1 MEKYYKKDFTWSDEN
16 SEVTGL
22 PRPYVVTPER
32 LHFAQPLNFSNK
44 FKKYL
49 HKIVPMPWQSIP
61 LFINEGA
68 GLLSV
73 HIDHE
78 EMVVTDNL
86 CGYCGNGFS
95 NEELCCRWISN
106 NRYISKDGLGG
117 PRVYSDVYPLHLECM
132 KQARKFCPFMR
143 TLSEK
148 DFEFSEHN
156 ILLKKIQEELK
167 EPIDLENSKN
177 DLF

>member
-1 MEKYYKKDFTWSDEN
+1 MEKYYKKDFTWSGEN
-16 SEVTGL
+16 AEVTGL

-32 LHFAQPLNFSNK
+32 LHFNKTLNFSNK
-44 FKKYL
+44 FNRYL
-49 HKIVPMPWQSIP
+49 HKIVPIPWQSIP

-73 HIDHE
+73 HIEHE
-78 EMVVTDNL
+78 KKVIVDNL
-86 CGYCGNGFS
+86 CGYCGNGFK
-95 NEELCCRWISN
+95 NKELCCRWISN
-106 NRYISKDGLGG
+106 TNPLSENGTEV

-148 DFEFSEHN
+148 DFEFLEHST
-156 ILLKKIQEELK
+156 LLKKIQEELK
-167 EPIDLENSKN
+167 EPIKLEDSKN